1 MSACRIALLGTV
13 LHALIK
19 NMDSAS
25 RASNNTELQ
34 KNADGSL
41 DIFFGP
47 KAPEGK
53 ATNWVPTDPKR
64 EFEAMFRSTRRP
76 RRCLKRRGCCPP
88 SKDFSRGEESSSH
101 VYDAANLLSTLVIF
115 VLCGPKVFAAD
126 TLPVAVD
133 NFVRAE
139 SDHYLDG
146 AAKKFGFG
154 KFGFESSGRPALRSA
169 FTYLSLSSFVLYV
182 IGSPEAR

>member
-1 MSACRIALLGTV
+1 MYTMLRICFL
-13 LHALIK
+13 
-19 NMDSAS
+19 
-25 RASNNTELQ
+25 
-34 KNADGSL
+34 
-41 DIFFGP
+41 
-47 KAPEGK
+47 
-53 ATNWVPTDPKR
+53 
-64 EFEAMFRSTRRP
+64 
-76 RRCLKRRGCCPP
+76 
-88 SKDFSRGEESSSH
+88 
-101 VYDAANLLSTLVIF
+101 TLVIF

-169 FTYLSLSSFVLYV
+169 FTYLSLSSFVLYG